1 MLGFLTSFIGSNE
14 NNYNNWKKDLNN
26 DLSAMK
32 IQSVIRGHFI
42 RRIYTNIIY
51 LNKNNKYEID
61 AFKSTK
67 TPNIDTNLNLELIEK
82 EIDHF
87 IKERNKFLI

>member
-1 MLGFLTSFIGSNE
+1 MLGFLISLIGSNE

-26 DLSAMK
+26 DLSAMR

-51 LNKNNKYEID
+51 LNKNNKYEIM
-61 AFKSTK
+61 AFKSTE
-67 TPNIDTNLNLELIEK
+67 TPNIDTNSNLELIEK

>member
-1 MLGFLTSFIGSNE
+1 MLGFFLLNKI
-14 NNYNNWKKDLNN
+14 NYNNWKKDLNN

-51 LNKNNKYEID
+51 LNKNNKYEIE

-67 TPNIDTNLNLELIEK
+67 TPNNDTNSNLNLIEK